1 MPTMHTT
8 TGRLVVP
15 MDRRQMDSEGC
26 IDPESGPA
34 PSCNAEAVAGG
45 QSSHG
50 DASSC
55 VRLECCSMRITG
67 ILEWFS
73 TGFVQLA

>member
-1 MPTMHTT
+1 
-8 TGRLVVP
+8 

-26 IDPESGPA
+26 IDHGSGLA

-50 DASSC
+50 DRSRC
-55 VRLECCSMRITG
+55 VCLDCCSMRIEG
-67 ILEWFS
+67 ILECDPEVRGAAPLVCCCGLKNQW
-73 TGFVQLA
+73 